1 VPKLVHRIPGAVEPI
16 GPYSVATEAAG
27 LIFISGQ
34 VGIDPVTSAPAP
46 GDAAVQTRRV
56 MDNIGIIL
64 DGVGLTFDDI
74 VKTTVFLADIADF
87 PAVNEVYATYFRGD
101 APARSTF
108 QAGALPGGYRVE
120 IEAIVAR

>member
-1 VPKLVHRIPGAVEPI
+1 MPRLVHRIPGAAEPI

-34 VGIDPVTSAPAP
+34 VGIDPATNSPTQ
-46 GDAAVQTRRV
+46 GDATAQTRRI

-64 DGVGLTFDDI
+64 DAVGLTFNDI
-74 VKTTVFLADIADF
+74 VKTTIFLADIADF
-87 PAVNEVYATYFRGD
+87 AEVNEAYATYFPGD

-108 QAGALPGGYRVE
+108 QAGSLPGGYRVE
-120 IEAIVAR
+120 IEAIAAR